1 MAESHLSP
9 QAYERLREELEWRT
23 TTYRREISLQIERA
37 RELGDISENA
47 DYDAAKDEQ
56 GKSEARVRQIEEIL
70 KHAVVLEGSSS
81 ADVVEPGVLVELLYE
96 GDDEPQTYLVGS
108 IEERHDV
115 YDVLSTN
122 SPLGQAILGAAPGT
136 SVTYQGP
143 RRELSVKV
151 VAVRPLD

>member
-1 MAESHLSP
+1 MTEAHLSP
-9 QAYERLREELEWRT
+9 QAYERLRDELEWRS
-23 TTYRREISLQIERA
+23 TTYRRELSEQIERA

-56 GKSEARVRQIEEIL
+56 GKSEARIRQIEQIL
-70 KHAVVLEGSSS
+70 KTAVVIDGAS
-81 ADVVEPGVLVELLYE
+81 AGDVVEPGALVDLLYD
-96 GDDEPQTYLVGS
+96 GDSDPQTYLVGS
-108 IEERHDV
+108 IEERHET

-143 RRELSVKV
+143 RQELSVTV
-151 VAVRPLD
+151 VGVRPLD